1 MSIRSASKRYKTMRY
16 SAVRAFSI
24 AFVAASALCLAQ
36 IGGQYPG
43 GGYPQGGGQVPGI
56 GGIPFPRKTKKS
68 DKAKKKDMEQAV
80 LKGVRGTLRK
90 LDTETL
96 ILQSED
102 KRILRFRAE
111 SSTIYFKGLTEIKPD
126 AIQPG
131 DHLLVEYG
139 SDDDG
144 KYFAGRV
151 TLEKAGANEER
162 AAARVPVESMPKSYE
177 DSSKPES
184 AAKPE
189 APVKAEP
196 GRKVAKNEEE
206 SEPAAPPPGSFTEVR
221 DATVLKNGDDE
232 RPRLTR
238 GKPAPRKRADE
249 DEPVVIASAPT
260 RIPDGGISVPT
271 PADPVVIRN
280 EDPPEREGDPIIEKT
295 RENAYNLLESLP
307 NYTAKQLTT
316 RFQSTTVKTNWQA
329 MDNIS
334 IDLVYQEGKE
344 RYTNVLLNGKPSKG
358 KAEETGAWSTGE
370 FGTTIRDLFSTST
383 QADFRPLRATET
395 IAGRTAVVYNFYV
408 KQENSHWRIH
418 APAESY
424 SPAYRGTVWIDKE
437 TSRVLRIEMQSRN
450 MPQEFP
456 IDKVESTLDYEFVRL
471 GTGKFLLP
479 VKSESLSC
487 FRGSSNC
494 SRNVIEFR
502 NYRKF
507 GSESS
512 ITFTP

>member
-1 MSIRSASKRYKTMRY
+1 MRH
-16 SAVRAFSI
+16 SAVRAFPIALVAVSI
-24 AFVAASALCLAQ
+24 SALCLAQ

-43 GGYPQGGGQVPGI
+43 GGYPQGGGQAPGI
-56 GGIPFPRKTKKS
+56 GGIPFPRKKKS
-68 DKAKKKDMEQAV
+68 EKAKKKDMEQAM

-96 ILQSED
+96 ILESED

-126 AIQPG
+126 AIEPG
-131 DHLLVEYG
+131 DHLLVEFG

-151 TLEKAGANEER
+151 TLEKAGTSEER
-162 AAARVPVESMPKSYE
+162 AKARVPVESMPKTYE
-177 DSSKPES
+177 DSSKPDTRNQ
-184 AAKPE
+184 PE
-189 APVKAEP
+189 PPVKADA
-196 GRKVAKNEEE
+196 GGKSTAGKTAKKEEE
-206 SEPAAPPPGSFTEVR
+206 SEPAALPPGSFTEVR
-221 DATVLKNGDDE
+221 DATVLKNGEDEE
-232 RPRLTR
+232 RPKLTR
-238 GKPAPRKRADE
+238 GKPVARKRADE
-249 DEPVVIASAPT
+249 DEPVVIATTPVRPNSDIAGDVPAQPT
-260 RIPDGGISVPT
+260 
-271 PADPVVIRN
+271 VIRN
-280 EDPPEREGDPIIEKT
+280 EDPPEREGDAVIEKT
-295 RENAYNLLESLP
+295 RQNAYSLLESLP
-307 NYTAKQLTT
+307 NYTVKQLTT
-316 RFQSTTVKTNWQA
+316 RFQSSTVKANWQA
-329 MDNIS
+329 VDNIS
-334 IDLVYQEGKE
+334 IDLVYQDGKE

-370 FGTTIRDLFSTST
+370 FGTTILDLFSTST
-383 QADFRPLRATET
+383 QADFRPLRATES
-395 IAGRTAVVYNFYV
+395 IAGRTSVVYNFYV

-418 APAESY
+418 APGESY

-450 MPQEFP
+450 MPQDFP

>member
-1 MSIRSASKRYKTMRY
+1 MRSP
-16 SAVRAFSI
+16 AVRAFSI
-24 AFVAASALCLAQ
+24 AIVAVSITALCLAQ

-56 GGIPFPRKTKKS
+56 GGIPFPRKNKKS
-68 DKAKKKDMEQAV
+68 EKAKKKDMEQAA
-80 LKGVRGTLRK
+80 LKGVRGILRK

-96 ILQSED
+96 VLQSED

-131 DHLLVEYG
+131 DHLLVEFG

-151 TLEKAGANEER
+151 TLEKAGTNEER
-162 AAARVPVESMPKSYE
+162 AAARVPVEAMPKTYE
-177 DSSKPES
+177 DSSKPETGTQ
-184 AAKPE
+184 PE
-189 APVKAEP
+189 APVKA
-196 GRKVAKNEEE
+196 GAGSKSASSKTAKKEEE

-221 DATVLKNGDDE
+221 DATVLKNGDEE
-232 RPRLTR
+232 RPKLTR
-238 GKPAPRKRADE
+238 GKPAPRKRPDE
-249 DEPVVIASAPT
+249 DDTVAISTPPT
-260 RIPDGGISVPT
+260 RPNADIAGDVPT
-271 PADPVVIRN
+271 QPTVIRN
-280 EDPPEREGDPIIEKT
+280 EDPPEREGDAVIEKT

-307 NYTAKQLTT
+307 SYTAKQLTT

-334 IDLVYQEGKE
+334 IDLVYQDGKE

-383 QADFRPLRATET
+383 QADFRPLRATESV
-395 IAGRTAVVYNFYV
+395 AGRTAVVYNFYV

-418 APAESY
+418 APGESY

-450 MPQEFP
+450 MPQDFP

-507 GSESS
+507 GSDTS